1 MGGQQRNIGWAQRG
15 GGDTFMRNMQEIRRV
30 VVKIGSSSLTYDN
43 GKLAFHKIEQL
54 ARSLADIHNGGRDV
68 VLVSSGAIAAGV
80 AALHLPHRPNT
91 TEGKQAAAA
100 VGQGTLMQLYER
112 FFLEYR
118 QSVAQILLTR
128 EVMEHSVRRR
138 NAANTFDKLFEYD
151 VIPIVNENDTIA
163 TDEIEFGDND
173 RLSAY
178 VAELVGADLLI
189 LLSDIDGLYTA
200 DPSQNADAQLIREV
214 REITPQIAAM
224 AGDSRSSVG
233 TGGMATKIMAAQ
245 IAGAAGI
252 DMVIANAA
260 SPEVLEQI
268 FEGMEVG
275 TYFYG
280 RKS

>member
-1 MGGQQRNIGWAQRG
+1 MTVCPRISQ
-15 GGDTFMRNMQEIRRV
+15 
-30 VVKIGSSSLTYDN
+30 
-43 GKLAFHKIEQL
+43 
-54 ARSLADIHNGGRDV
+54 
-68 VLVSSGAIAAGV
+68 
-80 AALHLPHRPNT
+80 
-91 TEGKQAAAA
+91 
-100 VGQGTLMQLYER
+100 
-112 FFLEYR
+112 
-118 QSVAQILLTR
+118 
-128 EVMEHSVRRR
+128 
-138 NAANTFDKLFEYD
+138 
-151 VIPIVNENDTIA
+151 
-163 TDEIEFGDND
+163 
-173 RLSAY
+173 
-178 VAELVGADLLI
+178 ELVTDLLI